1 MRRILLAYPE
11 VSPIFPNGGI
21 GTFVFEAANLL
32 SSSGQWQVDILTDT
46 SYTPY
51 ITQND
56 FHKAETIFKKAGIR
70 LIDLYRDNTLKP
82 GWESPDLTR
91 AEQYH
96 EHVSRLHSE
105 RPYDVIEFPD
115 WRAPG
120 FFVVRHKRNTKSFG
134 DVPLVVHLHS
144 STKDVWEWQD
154 GYFLNRNDLYRHYME
169 EYVKKYSDIVLSP
182 TEFLIRPVLQTQN
195 TFKKLL
201 LRNGY
206 PISSSYE
213 PHQKDIHDDHRA
225 NPITV
230 ACVSRLELRKGQDI
244 LANAIRQ
251 LSESNS
257 LDNNLQFIFCGKDN
271 IGLER
276 DLRMSESIQRILKGV
291 RNWKIINPKSRQD
304 LAHWLATEVDICVIP
319 SRVDNYPY
327 VVVESARA
335 GCYVIASDAGG
346 IPEIFKDYR
355 ISGSLFQSGDSQ
367 SLGREICKAIQY
379 IRSNPGIRYQ
389 ISESLEE
396 SRKIQ
401 ANHTISIYNEIAEDS
416 EKRRPPIINN
426 KVNPR
431 VSVIIPFYDPH
442 QNVMDTI
449 QSAFASDYPDLEVIL
464 INDGSDNQK
473 SLEFLKEVEKRF
485 PNLNIVHKKYNG
497 LGDALNTGLM
507 TASGEFIVPLGADN
521 ILLPNMLASCSRVL
535 SERQNLSYITT

>member
-1 MRRILLAYPE
+1 
-11 VSPIFPNGGI
+11 
-21 GTFVFEAANLL
+21 
-32 SSSGQWQVDILTDT
+32 
-46 SYTPY
+46 
-51 ITQND
+51 
-56 FHKAETIFKKAGIR
+56 
-70 LIDLYRDNTLKP
+70 
-82 GWESPDLTR
+82 
-91 AEQYH
+91 
-96 EHVSRLHSE
+96 
-105 RPYDVIEFPD
+105 
-115 WRAPG
+115 
-120 FFVVRHKRNTKSFG
+120 
-134 DVPLVVHLHS
+134 
-144 STKDVWEWQD
+144 
-154 GYFLNRNDLYRHYME
+154 
-169 EYVKKYSDIVLSP
+169 
-182 TEFLIRPVLQTQN
+182 
-195 TFKKLL
+195 
-201 LRNGY
+201 
-206 PISSSYE
+206 
-213 PHQKDIHDDHRA
+213 
-225 NPITV
+225 
-230 ACVSRLELRKGQDI
+230 
-244 LANAIRQ
+244 
-251 LSESNS
+251 
-257 LDNNLQFIFCGKDN
+257 
-271 IGLER
+271 
-276 DLRMSESIQRILKGV
+276 
-291 RNWKIINPKSRQD
+291 
-304 LAHWLATEVDICVIP
+304 VDICVIP

-535 SERQNLSYITT
+535 SERQNLSYITTYFECIREEDQARIPWQLSHDPKPLCAVDPFLLMENTVGNAPAMIRKNALESVGGYSTNLFSMEDWDLWLKFHEKGMEGDVIPEVHYIHRLRSDNTSNTLNLLNGIRLKQSLLRKHEFLVKEHSLAITTLLLNEYKHEWRGTDEDWIVFKDMFKRAMTDPIRVCRFIIGKLKRNLRERASNLRFTKHTKDF